1 MADSGIFLV
10 EVQLWWDIRVLG
22 ICWEATLGIAFILFL
37 QVLTYAQPS
46 IKLHPENTFILISE
60 WYEAW
65 AVFHFLPD

>member
-10 EVQLWWDIRVLG
+10 EAQQWWDIRVLG

-46 IKLHPENTFILISE
+46 IKLHP
-60 WYEAW
+60 
-65 AVFHFLPD
+65 